1 MDIRSIAVS
10 TAMPQAM
17 HPVMINTEFLDE
29 GKIEDVS
36 SYMVCPTKVVMENR
50 VCGKAVQN

>member
-10 TAMPQAM
+10 TAMPQAK

-36 SYMVCPTKVVMENR
+36 SYVVCPTKVVMENG